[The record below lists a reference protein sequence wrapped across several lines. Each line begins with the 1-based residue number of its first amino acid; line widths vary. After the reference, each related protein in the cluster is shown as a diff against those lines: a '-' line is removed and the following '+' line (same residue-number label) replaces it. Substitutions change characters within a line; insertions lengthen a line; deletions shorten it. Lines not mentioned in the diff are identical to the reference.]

1 VAVVSGQVARDGRG
15 PKAIWGISVE
25 SMRPGPEGQLQR
37 ITVHEHVRTRDGEHV
52 PLVPSPREASVNLDG
67 PTRENPYRA
76 LIGFLR
82 YLREKRYELRYLDA
96 NDLWTYFTV
105 TSLYWHKE
113 RTECRFVPLDSIK
126 SLHPINPLRRTA
138 VDLLEARTK
147 SLAAYRR
154 DIIETGRVDRVLQD
168 TCMPSVSPINLV
180 AEDASN
186 YIAFEGN
193 GRLEAIRRVVAG
205 VPGVLVE
212 VVVYH
217 PTNHESCVG
226 RLRHIRTRY
235 GMGD

>member
-1 VAVVSGQVARDGRG
+1 
-15 PKAIWGISVE
+15 
-25 SMRPGPEGQLQR
+25 M
-37 ITVHEHVRTRDGEHV
+37 T
-52 PLVPSPREASVNLDG
+52 LDG

-82 YLREKRYELRYLDA
+82 YLRGKRYELRHLNV

-105 TSLYWHKE
+105 TSLYWHNE
-113 RTECRFVPLDSIK
+113 RTECRLVPLDTIK
-126 SLHPINPLRRTA
+126 SLHPIVRRTA
-138 VDLLEARTK
+138 VDLLEDRTK

-205 VPGVLVE
+205 IPGVLVE

-217 PTNHESCVG
+217 PTNHESCVR
-226 RLRHIRTRY
+226 RLRRTRTRY